1 MTNIKTKNNK
11 LLIAWG
17 AALIGVLILIISIFL
32 PYMTAVGEMAD
43 YLESFPDKL
52 ISDDYDAL
60 NKDFAKFPITS
71 TSKIIEI
78 LWGENDAMI
87 ANIFLIVFGSFAV
100 LTTLFILFKKPII
113 TIFFDLLTCGTFLF
127 MSELLTDHFI
137 GANKFAWGIGFFLT
151 LIAIAIIF
159 ISSILMLIFK
169 IIQKKQ
175 QNFAKDQL

>member
-1 MTNIKTKNNK
+1 MPNIKTTNNK

-43 YLESFPDKL
+43 YINNHSDTIAIKDTDVTLGDFQNVPFLSVSKLVESV
-52 ISDDYDAL
+52 
-60 NKDFAKFPITS
+60 
-71 TSKIIEI
+71 
-78 LWGENDAMI
+78 WGEGDAEI
-87 ANIFLIVFGSFAV
+87 TDIFLIVFGSFAV
-100 LTTLFILFKKPII
+100 ITTLFILFKKPII

-175 QNFAKDQL
+175 QCSAKT